1 VVWRFG
7 RWQELLVDALAEH
20 ETVAVRTVAE
30 NHLRRRPSR
39 SELTAAPRA
48 AHLLVRRGGAT
59 IGHVAVRSG
68 ISRSRLAISRPMQWP
83 GDWLDQDHDP
93 AGRPDLV
100 QWAEPASNAG
110 TPPAR
115 FVMWQQVT
123 TDALARYEVV
133 G

>member
-1 VVWRFG
+1 MHTVVESHLG
-7 RWQELLVDALAEH
+7 RL
-20 ETVAVRTVAE
+20 
-30 NHLRRRPSR
+30 SR
-39 SELTAAPRA
+39 SELTAAQRA
-48 AHLLVRRGGAT
+48 AHLLIRRGGAT

-93 AGRPDLV
+93 ADRPDLV

-115 FVMWQQVT
+115 FGRWQQLT
-123 TDALARYEVV
+123 MDAPAQYEVV